1 MSVALEK
8 LPSQLR
14 EQRLKEVD
22 QVILRHRDRPGALLT
37 ILTEI
42 QDLFGYLPEATFKP
56 VAQAL
61 GIPVSQIWGVATFYT
76 LFNTRPRGRHMIRLC
91 ENAPCHIQG
100 TVAVLEAI
108 QRELGIAPGED
119 TQDGEWGLELVSC
132 LGICGVAPALM
143 IDDQVYGN
151 VRPEAIPAILDSHR

>member
-1 MSVALEK
+1 MAMVQEK
-8 LPSQLR
+8 LSSQF
-14 EQRLKEVD
+14 EEGRLKEVD
-22 QVILRHRDRPGALLT
+22 AVILRHRDRPGALLA

-42 QDLFGYLPEATFKP
+42 QNIFGYLPETTFKL

-61 GIPVSQIWGVATFYT
+61 GIPLSQIWGVATFYT
-76 LFNTRPRGRHMIRLC
+76 LFNTRPRGRHMVRLC

-100 TVAVLEAI
+100 AASVREAI
-108 QRELGIAPGED
+108 ERELGIVPGED
-119 TQDGEWGLELVSC
+119 TQDGKWSLELVSC

-151 VRPEAIPAILDSHR
+151 VRPEAVAAILASHR

>member
-1 MSVALEK
+1 M
-8 LPSQLR
+8 

-22 QVILRHRDRPGALLT
+22 AVILRHRDRPGALLA
-37 ILTEI
+37 ILTGI
-42 QDLFGYLPEATFKP
+42 QDIFGYLPEATFKP

-91 ENAPCHIQG
+91 ENAPCHVQG
-100 TVAVLEAI
+100 AALVLEAI

-119 TQDGEWGLELVSC
+119 TEDGKWGLELVSC
-132 LGICGVAPALM
+132 LGICGVAPAMM

-151 VRPEAIPAILDSHR
+151 LRPEAVAAILASHR